1 MFLSPRFFCLSANEF
16 FQTDVSHDSH
26 FDRTMGV
33 VMTVGM
39 TGLLALTYV
48 PPLGYL
54 LRLCH
59 AKPSPRCQRWDSLE
73 SSVVFAIAIALVTG
87 TGTSNWQLPRL
98 RAATRRCV
106 LVHTSHSV
114 YARHG
119 CRPRPVL
126 STL

>member
-87 TGTSNWQLPRL
+87 TGTSNWHCFFEELLKKGCKQKTSSLL
-98 RAATRRCV
+98 HLV
-106 LVHTSHSV
+106 LQS
-114 YARHG
+114 
-119 CRPRPVL
+119 
-126 STL
+126 